1 METPGNTKKTVL
13 VVMKSVEDC
22 DTLARTLGPESYN
35 FITAH
40 SGIDAISNMTY
51 HVPSIIVSEIDLP
64 ELNGYELCKKIR
76 TGIKTKLIPFVFISY
91 SDRIDDRILALK
103 TGADAYLVKPYNPQE
118 LKVLVESRIKLFD
131 EFYKFTVT
139 DELTRLYNRR
149 EFLKRFNLELENP
162 NNDIISL
169 CILDL
174 DHFKKIN
181 DTYGHQTGDIVLM
194 KLADVLNNYTSE
206 SLFPARFGG
215 EEFVILFPGISA
227 SISKGT
233 VDAIR
238 ENLLSIGF
246 QRPGGE
252 NTFNVSFSAGIAE
265 YPSMASNISELLSR
279 SDQALYAAKN
289 DGRGRTYIFS
299 PLMARNDRFWE
310 YLKSKKRIFL
320 DSAHADPVTSLPFLP
335 QVLEHI
341 INLDFEV
348 KSIGV
353 LTIKAAALCD
363 IESLRGMQNLHYDI
377 ENIKN
382 IILWACEF
390 NFPSDIYL
398 SVSNFFEYEFTALF
412 PSIVDFSHNVDRF
425 NELCREIE
433 GDIVLSAF
441 NYLHEI
447 SFSSDVIYFQ
457 KESPRK
463 LLSDIARVEKR
474 VHPLENKKELF
485 LSAAHGLRHVIEDG
499 ARVDS
504 VIELRHSYN
513 LFTLEPTHHYI
524 AFRDPV
530 IKSDL
535 FEVFLGEA
543 ITGRT
548 DLEFLV
554 RGAMDLFDASI
565 EKPILFPWIPV
576 MTPGEYAR
584 LISSFAGDKEIILL
598 INEVKVQLMGV
609 EEFSG
614 LVGAIPEN
622 VSIGLDNCYL
632 GNDILNYLS
641 LIDFRIACL
650 SEHIIRNLHLFP
662 ERIKI
667 INGLKLFTD
676 ELGIPLLARNI
687 LVEEEFQIIRDLR
700 IPYAT
705 GAYLAALE
713 QSDPQ

>member
-40 SGIDAISNMTY
+40 SGIEAISNMTY
-51 HVPSIIVSEIDLP
+51 HVPSIIVSEVDLP

-91 SDRIDDRILALK
+91 SDRIDDRIAALK

-162 NNDIISL
+162 NTEIISL

-320 DSAHADPVTSLPFLP
+320 DSSHADPVTSLPFLP

-433 GDIVLSAF
+433 GDIVLSSF
-441 NYLHEI
+441 SYLHEI
-447 SFSSDVIYFQ
+447 SFSSDVIYFK

-485 LSAAHGLRHVIEDG
+485 LSAAHGLRHVIDDG
-499 ARVDS
+499 APVDS
-504 VIELRHSYN
+504 VIELRHSYS
-513 LFTLEPTHHYI
+513 LFTLEPTHHYF

-543 ITGRT
+543 VTGRT
-548 DLEFLV
+548 DLEVLV
-554 RGAMDLFDASI
+554 RGAIDLFDASI
-565 EKPILFPWIPV
+565 EKPILFPWIPA

-614 LVGAIPEN
+614 LVGSIPEN

-700 IPYAT
+700 IPFAT